1 MQSPYHPYSFLL
13 QQHQI
18 QQLLSFYA
26 EELGKVG
33 FRPLLCIFWYF
44 SSMNKV
50 ILLLFVGFSINAQ
63 NIVGNFRVSN
73 NKIIWQKTYKKS
85 LNINNQIITLRALDF
100 STKSSN
106 FWIKSIRGAKLNVEK
121 KPNQTVISVIDIY
134 SIPKFYFTL
143 TWFFG
148 IEQNVTPKYIEEK
161 YLFKRNLR
169 KKFIN
174 KDARII
180 DKIIQNEINSILSF
194 KEN

>member
-1 MQSPYHPYSFLL
+1 M
-13 QQHQI
+13 
-18 QQLLSFYA
+18 
-26 EELGKVG
+26 
-33 FRPLLCIFWYF
+33 CIFWYF

>member
-1 MQSPYHPYSFLL
+1 
-13 QQHQI
+13 
-18 QQLLSFYA
+18 
-26 EELGKVG
+26 
-33 FRPLLCIFWYF
+33 
-44 SSMNKV
+44 MNKV